1 MGSIAMHNIP
11 SAIQDFSLLIVWVSV
26 LVNATGL
33 PLPAYPVLMM
43 AGALSAAH
51 GPSLSIILFTA
62 ATAALIADLG
72 WYLAGVRVGR
82 RLLAFFCKIS
92 VSPDSCVRQSENLFT
107 RIGPIA
113 LLFAK
118 FVPGLG
124 NIAVVLSGI
133 IGLSLPL
140 FLLLDA
146 VGVAIYFGL
155 PVILGYVFHDAIE
168 TFLMT
173 FARLGQ
179 YGLLLIVVGVG
190 LYVLTRWIQRQRFIR
205 KLRMDRISVDELT
218 SMIEKGAMPI
228 IFDVRAADARIRE
241 GIIPGSIGARESELS
256 TILASY
262 ATDVEVVVY
271 CSCPN
276 EASAATA
283 ARHLKRAGFTR
294 IRPLLGG
301 IEAWTQAGH
310 SIEIPQAGRS

>member
-1 MGSIAMHNIP
+1 MHNIP
-11 SAIQDFSLLIVWVSV
+11 SAIQDFLLLIVWFSV
-26 LVNATGL
+26 LVNAGGL

-51 GPSLSIILFTA
+51 GPSLSVILFTA

-72 WYLAGVRVGR
+72 WYVAGVRVGR

-92 VSPDSCVRQSENLFT
+92 VSPDTCVRQSENLFT

-133 IGLSLPL
+133 IGISLAL

-155 PVILGYVFHDAIE
+155 PVVLGYLFRDAIE
-168 TFLMT
+168 PFLVAL
-173 FARLGQ
+173 ARLGQ
-179 YGLLLIVVGVG
+179 YGLLLIVAGLA
-190 LYVLTRWIQRQRFIR
+190 LYVLARWIQRQKFIR

-218 SMIEKGAMPI
+218 TMIERGEVPI

-241 GIIPGSIGARESELS
+241 GIIPGSIAARGSELS

-262 ATDVEVVVY
+262 TTDIEVVVY

-283 ARHLKRAGFTR
+283 ARHLKRAGFRR

-301 IEAWTQAGH
+301 IDAWTQAGH
-310 SIEIPQAGRS
+310 TIEIPQG

>member
-1 MGSIAMHNIP
+1 MHNLP
-11 SAIQDFSLLIVWVSV
+11 LVIQDFCLLIVWSSV
-26 LVNATGL
+26 LVNAGGL
-33 PLPAYPVLMM
+33 PLPAYPVLMI

-51 GPSLSIILFTA
+51 GPSLAKVLFA
-62 ATAALIADLG
+62 AVTAALIADLG

-92 VSPDSCVRQSENLFT
+92 VAPDSCVRQSESRFT
-107 RIGPIA
+107 RIGPLT

-124 NIAVVLSGI
+124 TIAIVLSGV
-133 IGLSLPL
+133 IGISLPL
-140 FLLLDA
+140 FLSLDA

-155 PVILGYVFHDAIE
+155 PVVLGYIFRDAIE
-168 TFLMT
+168 TFLLA

-179 YGLLLIVVGVG
+179 YGLLLLVLGVAV
-190 LYVLTRWIQRQRFIR
+190 YVLARWIQRQRFIR
-205 KLRMDRISVDELT
+205 KLRMDRISVNELT
-218 SMIEKGAMPI
+218 TMIEKGDMPI
-228 IFDVRAADARIRE
+228 IFDVRGADARLRD
-241 GIIPGSIGARESELS
+241 GIIPGSIAARESELS

-262 ATDVEVVVY
+262 TTDVEVVIY

-283 ARHLKRAGFTR
+283 ARHLQRAGFTR

-310 SIEIPQAGRS
+310 AIAIPPAGLVSTQV

>member
-1 MGSIAMHNIP
+1 MHNIP
-11 SAIQDFSLLIVWVSV
+11 SAIQDFSLLIVWFSV
-26 LVNATGL
+26 LVNAGGL

-72 WYLAGVRVGR
+72 WYVAGVRVGR

-92 VSPDSCVRQSENLFT
+92 VSPDTCVRQSENLFT

-133 IGLSLPL
+133 IGISLPL

-155 PVILGYVFHDAIE
+155 PLVLGYFFRDAIE
-168 TFLMT
+168 TFLVAL
-173 FARLGQ
+173 ARLGQ
-179 YGLLLIVVGVG
+179 YGLLLIIAGLT
-190 LYVLTRWIQRQRFIR
+190 LYVLARWIQRQKFIR

-218 SMIEKGAMPI
+218 TMIEKGEVPI

-241 GIIPGSIGARESELS
+241 GIIPGSIAARGSELS

-262 ATDVEVVVY
+262 TTDIEVVVY

-283 ARHLKRAGFTR
+283 ARHLKRAGFRR

-301 IEAWTQAGH
+301 IDAWTQAGH
-310 SIEIPQAGRS
+310 AIEIPQG

>member
-1 MGSIAMHNIP
+1 MHNIP
-11 SAIQDFSLLIVWVSV
+11 SAIQDFSLLIVWFSV
-26 LVNATGL
+26 LVNAGGL

-72 WYLAGVRVGR
+72 WYVAGVRVGG

-92 VSPDSCVRQSENLFT
+92 VSPDTCVRQSENLFT

-124 NIAVVLSGI
+124 NIAVVLSGV
-133 IGLSLPL
+133 IGISLPL

-155 PVILGYVFHDAIE
+155 PVVLGYLFRDAIE
-168 TFLMT
+168 TFLVAL
-173 FARLGQ
+173 ARLGQ
-179 YGLLLIVVGVG
+179 YGLLLIVAGLA
-190 LYVLTRWIQRQRFIR
+190 LYVLARWIQRQKFIR
-205 KLRMDRISVDELT
+205 KLRMDRIFVDELT
-218 SMIEKGAMPI
+218 TMIEKGEMPI

-241 GIIPGSIGARESELS
+241 GIIPGSIAARGSELS

-262 ATDVEVVVY
+262 TTDIEVVVY

-283 ARHLKRAGFTR
+283 ARRLKRAGFRR

-301 IEAWTQAGH
+301 IDAWTQAGH
-310 SIEIPQAGRS
+310 AIEIPQG

>member
-1 MGSIAMHNIP
+1 MHNIP
-11 SAIQDFSLLIVWVSV
+11 SAIQDFSLLIVWFSV
-26 LVNATGL
+26 LVNAGGL

-62 ATAALIADLG
+62 ATAALIADVG
-72 WYLAGVRVGR
+72 WYVAGVRVGR
-82 RLLAFFCKIS
+82 RLLGFFCKIS

-133 IGLSLPL
+133 IGISLPL

-146 VGVAIYFGL
+146 LGVAIYFGL
-155 PVILGYVFHDAIE
+155 PVVLGYVFRDAIE
-168 TFLMT
+168 TFLVT
-173 FARLGQ
+173 VARLGQ
-179 YGLLLIVVGVG
+179 YGLLLIVAGLS
-190 LYVLTRWIQRQRFIR
+190 LYVLARWIQRQTFIR
-205 KLRMDRISVDELT
+205 KVRMDRISVDELT
-218 SMIEKGAMPI
+218 TMIEKGEVPI

-241 GIIPGSIGARESELS
+241 GTIPGSVAARGSELS

-262 ATDVEVVVY
+262 TTDIEVVVY

-283 ARHLKRAGFTR
+283 ARHLKRAGFRR

-301 IEAWTQAGH
+301 IDAWTQAGH
-310 SIEIPQAGRS
+310 AIEIPHG

>member
-1 MGSIAMHNIP
+1 M
-11 SAIQDFSLLIVWVSV
+11 
-26 LVNATGL
+26 
-33 PLPAYPVLMM
+33 
-43 AGALSAAH
+43 
-51 GPSLSIILFTA
+51 
-62 ATAALIADLG
+62 
-72 WYLAGVRVGR
+72 
-82 RLLAFFCKIS
+82 
-92 VSPDSCVRQSENLFT
+92 
-107 RIGPIA
+107 A

-133 IGLSLPL
+133 VGLTLPL

-146 VGVAIYFGL
+146 LAVAIYFGL
-155 PVILGYVFHDAIE
+155 PVVLGYIFHDAIE
-168 TFLMT
+168 AFLVT

-205 KLRMDRISVDELT
+205 QLRMDRISVDELT
-218 SMIEKGAMPI
+218 TMIKKGETPI
-228 IFDVRAADARIRE
+228 IFDVRAAEARIRE
-241 GIIPGSIGARESELS
+241 GIIPGSIAAQASDLS

-262 ATDVEVVVY
+262 TTDVDVVIY

-276 EASAATA
+276 EASAAAA
-283 ARHLKRAGFTR
+283 ARHLKRAGFTK

-310 SIEIPQAGRS
+310 AIEIPQAGLS